1 MFRRLFLK
9 NRITERLKKNPLSLF
24 GGYVSIV
31 GGISLCSMNNA
42 INNATNNKTS
52 NEYYESIVF
61 IA

>member
-9 NRITERLKKNPLSLF
+9 NSITEKLKKNPLILF
-24 GGYVSIV
+24 GCYVSIV

-42 INNATNNKTS
+42 VSNKRS
-52 NEYYESIVF
+52 NYYYESIVF

>member
-9 NRITERLKKNPLSLF
+9 NSITEKLKKNPLTLF

-42 INNATNNKTS
+42 INNITS

>member
-9 NRITERLKKNPLSLF
+9 NRITEKLKKNPLSLF
-24 GGYVSIV
+24 GGYVSII
-31 GGISLCSMNNA
+31 GGISLYSMNNA
-42 INNATNNKTS
+42 INNKTS

>member
-9 NRITERLKKNPLSLF
+9 NSIREKLKKNPLSLF

-42 INNATNNKTS
+42 INNKTS
-52 NEYYESIVF
+52 NTYYESIVF
-61 IA
+61 IT

>member
-9 NRITERLKKNPLSLF
+9 NRITEKLKKNPLILF

-31 GGISLCSMNNA
+31 GSISLYSMNNA
-42 INNATNNKTS
+42 ISNKTS

>member
-42 INNATNNKTS
+42 INNKTS

>member
-9 NRITERLKKNPLSLF
+9 NSITEKVKKNPSIFF

-31 GGISLCSMNNA
+31 SGISLCSMNNA
-42 INNATNNKTS
+42 INNKTS

>member
-9 NRITERLKKNPLSLF
+9 NSITEKLKKSPISLF
-24 GGYVSIV
+24 GGYICTVS
-31 GGISLCSMNNA
+31 GISIYSMNNA
-42 INNATNNKTS
+42 ISNKPN

>member
-9 NRITERLKKNPLSLF
+9 NSITEKLKKNPLSLF

-31 GGISLCSMNNA
+31 GGISLYSMNNA
-42 INNATNNKTS
+42 INNETS